1 MNNKK
6 QNRVKIISCFTGGG
20 FMDIG
25 FEQAGFETVWTNEVE
40 SQFAEMY
47 ASGITSWRKSNGENH
62 AAEISE
68 QRPLQDIPATEII
81 DAAFGKNVPDIFGI
95 IGGPPCQDFSIAGNI
110 KGFNGERGKLT
121 ATFLERVSELS
132 PGFFVMEN
140 VEGLRKVKK
149 NRDKLLDLL
158 KNISDQFYIVTN
170 VLNALEYGVP
180 QDRKRL
186 FIVGFSRSH
195 FANADFD
202 VPNKFNWPEKLY
214 ENPLDAFN
222 WPSRNPFGGRPRKA
236 KGIPSELCVK
246 SCLVNEKSRTL
257 ANASEVFKAYSDKF
271 YQVAEGDTRSQ
282 SFKRLHRFRYSPTA
296 CYGNNEVH
304 LHPFKPR
311 RLSVREVLRIQGV
324 PDEYVLPSLLG
335 KKRRHVG
342 LSAKF
347 KMIGNG
353 VPPPLVREVAKSV
366 FEFINKIKRPTTTPI
381 RNALRDTAHS

>member
-1 MNNKK
+1 
-6 QNRVKIISCFTGGG
+6 
-20 FMDIG
+20 MDIG
-25 FEQAGFETVWTNEVE
+25 FEQAGFETIWTNEVE

-47 ASGITSWRKSNGENH
+47 ASGITSWRTSKGEDH
-62 AAEISE
+62 SAKISD
-68 QRPLQDIPATEII
+68 QRPLQDIPAPEII
-81 DAAFGKNVPDIFGI
+81 KAAFGNDVPDIFGI

-110 KGFNGERGKLT
+110 KGFNGERGRLT

-132 PGFFVMEN
+132 PAFFVMEN
-140 VEGLRKVKK
+140 VEGLWKVKK
-149 NRDKLLDLL
+149 NRNKLLELL
-158 KNISDQFYIVTN
+158 KNISDQFCIVTN

-186 FIVGFSRSH
+186 FVVGFSRSH
-195 FANADFD
+195 FVNADFD
-202 VPNKFNWPEKLY
+202 VPNKFRWPEKLY
-214 ENPLDAFN
+214 DNPLDNFN
-222 WPSRNPFGGRPRKA
+222 WPSRNTFGGRPRKA
-236 KGIPSELCVK
+236 KGIPPELCVN
-246 SCLVNEKSRTL
+246 SCLVNEKSRTI
-257 ANASEVFKAYSDKF
+257 ANAKEVFKAYSEKF
-271 YQVAEGDTRSQ
+271 YQVEEGDTKSQ

-335 KKRRHVG
+335 KERRHVG

-353 VPPPLVREVAKSV
+353 VPVPLAYQVGKAVLKFISNKEVTKKNIL
-366 FEFINKIKRPTTTPI
+366 INGSEVNIQVEEHIPDNRLT
-381 RNALRDTAHS
+381 

>member
-1 MNNKK
+1 MRNKK
-6 QNRVKIISCFTGGG
+6 NRVKIISCFTGGG

-25 FEQAGFETVWTNEVE
+25 FEQAGFETIWTNEVD

-47 ASGITSWRKSNGENH
+47 SSGITSWRTSIGDDHN
-62 AAEISE
+62 AEISDK
-68 QRPLQDIPATEII
+68 RPLQDIPASDII
-81 DAAFGKNVPDIFGI
+81 KAAFSNHVPDIFGI

-110 KGFNGERGKLT
+110 KGFNGERGRLT
-121 ATFLERVSELS
+121 ATFLERVSELA
-132 PGFFVMEN
+132 PAFFVMEN
-140 VEGLRKVKK
+140 VEGLWKVKK
-149 NRDKLLDLL
+149 NRNTLLNLL
-158 KNISDQFYIVTN
+158 QNISDQFYTVIN

-180 QDRKRL
+180 QDRRRL

-195 FANADFD
+195 FVNADID
-202 VPNKFNWPEKLY
+202 VPNRFRWPVKHY
-214 ENPLDAFN
+214 DNPIDNFD
-222 WPSRNPFGGRPRKA
+222 WPSTNLYGNRPRKA
-236 KGIPSELCVK
+236 QGIPHELCVN
-246 SCLVNEKSRTL
+246 SCLVNEEVRTI
-257 ANASEVFKAYSDKF
+257 ANAKEVFKAYSEKF
-271 YQVAEGDTRSQ
+271 HQIEEGDTRSQ

-324 PDEYVLPSLLG
+324 PDEYVLPSFLG
-335 KKRRHVG
+335 KERRYLG

-366 FEFINKIKRPTTTPI
+366 LEFIN
-381 RNALRDTAHS
+381 